1 MSANETYIQMW
12 LKLGKEKRPISQ
24 ELFDELVVYDKF
36 LKENPEA
43 IEVVRKARIDM
54 TQIIQA
60 TGIKRL
66 MNYQYI
72 IIEAQAIIDYANYV
86 KAKPLMLKKKFWLL
100 DDENSYPQK
109 GDMELCE

>member
-1 MSANETYIQMW
+1 MAASETYIQMW

-24 ELFDELVVYDKF
+24 AIFDALVVFDNF
-36 LKENPEA
+36 LKENPES

-60 TGIKRL
+60 TGGRRL

-72 IIEAQAIIDYANYV
+72 IIEAEAIVDYANYI
-86 KAKPLMLKKKFWLL
+86 KGKPLMLKKKFWLL

-109 GDMELCE
+109 GDKL